1 MCVCLSA
8 RESERDGACV
18 RACLCLFACS
28 WKERAR
34 ERMGDELGHATPD
47 SASGGGGVEGRHGAR
62 EDVVDFGHGSG
73 SVAAKVV
80 SADGQDA
87 VDVVGGGEG
96 FANYAADGLERVTP
110 PERALGLTRR
120 SPSFRR
126 DEVGEQHVYC
136 TVYCIA
142 QDSHGRD
149 ARDPG
154 GGVVPEGDDD
164 DDGGQGGSGAPSASE
179 GDTDPDPEEPP
190 GVPRDTHSTADPF
203 YGVDYN
209 VSVVLTCRVCLEE
222 QRVTPMQC
230 CRKAVCEDCLR
241 AYISSQVHMGR
252 VDIVC
257 PITECTGYV
266 EESRIIDL
274 LFSEE
279 VAKYKYFL
287 ELNRVDSNTKPCP
300 QCNLFTSLKGRGPQ
314 APGRAEHKYKV
325 QCSRCQFVWCFKCHA
340 PWHEGIKCKDYRKGD
355 KLLRHW
361 ASAIEHGQ
369 RNAQKCPRCKI
380 HIQRTEGCDHMSCTL
395 CNTSFCYRCGE
406 KYRHLRFFGDHSSN
420 LSVFG
425 CKYRYL
431 PEKPHLRRLVRGSVC
446 VSKILVAPLV
456 IVLVG
461 VFGVLA
467 VVVGLVAFPIY
478 YICKKRRK
486 RSQGSGRWFC

>member
-1 MCVCLSA
+1 ML
-8 RESERDGACV
+8 
-18 RACLCLFACS
+18 
-28 WKERAR
+28 
-34 ERMGDELGHATPD
+34 
-47 SASGGGGVEGRHGAR
+47 
-62 EDVVDFGHGSG
+62 
-73 SVAAKVV
+73 
-80 SADGQDA
+80 
-87 VDVVGGGEG
+87 
-96 FANYAADGLERVTP
+96 
-110 PERALGLTRR
+110 
-120 SPSFRR
+120 
-126 DEVGEQHVYC
+126 
-136 TVYCIA
+136 
-142 QDSHGRD
+142 
-149 ARDPG
+149 
-154 GGVVPEGDDD
+154 
-164 DDGGQGGSGAPSASE
+164 
-179 GDTDPDPEEPP
+179 
-190 GVPRDTHSTADPF
+190 
-203 YGVDYN
+203 
-209 VSVVLTCRVCLEE
+209 
-222 QRVTPMQC
+222 
-230 CRKAVCEDCLR
+230 
-241 AYISSQVHMGR
+241 
-252 VDIVC
+252 
-257 PITECTGYV
+257 
-266 EESRIIDL
+266 
-274 LFSEE
+274 
-279 VAKYKYFL
+279 
-287 ELNRVDSNTKPCP
+287 
-300 QCNLFTSLKGRGPQ
+300 
-314 APGRAEHKYKV
+314 V